1 MVGLNPNMRPR
12 ASDSQSKI
20 FPMQGLWTS
29 KQLMKTTRDIY
40 VVPFAE
46 QVEECKAKDKGN
58 NKVMYD

>member
-29 KQLMKTTRDIY
+29 KQPMKTTRDHN
-40 VVPFAE
+40 VVPFDE
-46 QVEECKAKDKGN
+46 
-58 NKVMYD
+58 